1 MLLVETWSSVTATL
15 KAACVHSGDTGDST
29 RTRQSLTHGFTFE
42 GVIVQ
47 NCLAV
52 LFLGKGRSH
61 GFTSS
66 VYDPSEPCAVFF
78 LKSLWRQMASLLS
91 DCCTRK
97 C

>member
-1 MLLVETWSSVTATL
+1 MLLVETLSSVTATL
-15 KAACVHSGDTGDST
+15 KAACVHSDDIGDST

-52 LFLGKGRSH
+52 FFLGKGRAH
-61 GFTSS
+61 GITSS
-66 VYDPSEPCAVFF
+66 VNGPAEPCTVFF